1 MPVFKRLAAGLLL
14 AATAATAQPPR
25 EPDPAPK
32 PNPVR
37 QSNTELF
44 GQMDEML
51 QALSKITGW
60 PVRRKV
66 PAKTIGNDEFKK
78 TLKSHVDKADPK
90 KIRAE
95 EITLKMFGLAPP
107 DFSLAKETVDLF
119 GEQVAAFYD
128 SQKKRLFVMDSVATD
143 MDRRVALVHELAHA
157 LADQQHSLLKYL
169 HGKTDSDDEA
179 TARQAVMEGQATW
192 LTWAY
197 VASRS
202 GGKAEIPPAM
212 LDTLAKSAAGTGN
225 DFPVYQQAPLYFRES
240 LVFPY
245 TEGPKFQDAVFHRL
259 GQKAFEE
266 VFNRP
271 PGSTQQIMHP
281 EEYVAG
287 RAVTMLKVPKL
298 REQLGTDAARFRE
311 ISEGDLGEFDIAV
324 LLRQYTTDQEGRDE
338 ASHLKAAGFRLY
350 EQKRDKFNVLFHQ
363 TDWDSPE
370 SARRFFEMY
379 QRVLKAKWK
388 KLDAA
393 PVSED
398 SFTGTG
404 DSGRFQVHLRGS
416 SVQVLEGL
424 R

>member
-1 MPVFKRLAAGLLL
+1 MSRLKTLVLGALLFVSAAG
-14 AATAATAQPPR
+14 AQPSR
-25 EPDPAPK
+25 KSD
-32 PNPVR
+32 
-37 QSNTELF
+37 QELF

-51 QALSKITGW
+51 QSLSKITGW
-60 PVRRKV
+60 PIRRRV

-78 TLKSHVDKADPK
+78 LLKGHVDKADPK

-107 DFSLAKETVDLF
+107 EFSLAKETVDLF

-128 SQKKRLFVMDSVATD
+128 SQKKQLFVLDNVSTD
-143 MDRRVALVHELAHA
+143 LDRRVALVHELAHA

-169 HGKTDSDDEA
+169 HGKNDSDDES

-202 GGKAEIPPAM
+202 GGKAEIPAAM

-245 TEGPKFQDAVFHRL
+245 TEGLRFQDAVYHRL
-259 GQKAFEE
+259 GSSAFEE
-266 VFNRP
+266 VFRRAP
-271 PGSTQQIMHP
+271 ESTQQILHP
-281 EEYVAG
+281 DVYLEGQTA
-287 RAVTMLKVPKL
+287 TLLKVPKL
-298 REQLGTDAARFRE
+298 RDLLGKNAAEFRE
-311 ISEGDLGEFDIAV
+311 LSDGDLGEFDIQV
-324 LLRQYTTDQEGRDE
+324 LLRQYTSEEEGRAE
-338 ASHLKAAGFRLY
+338 SRHLKSAGFRLY
-350 EQKRDKFNVLFHQ
+350 ENKREKYNVLFHE
-363 TDWDSPE
+363 TEWDSPD
-370 SARRFFEMY
+370 SARRYFEMY

-388 KLDAA
+388 TLEPSAA
-393 PVSED
+393 PSAD
-398 SFTGTG
+398 DFTGRG
-404 DSGRFQVHLRGS
+404 DSGKFKVHLQGS
-416 SVQVLEGL
+416 TVQVTEGL